1 VPEGAPQRLRE
12 ERERI
17 GLSQRAL
24 GELANVS
31 KNTQLAYETASSSIP
46 LDYLLKLADHG
57 VDVQYVVTGH
67 RSSDFDGSWRP
78 ARPPD
83 DADDVE
89 IDNIDLS
96 YGMGGTFLD
105 VGDADV
111 EKVKFSRRW
120 LRRFTHAPPEDLGST
135 EGIGDSMEPVI
146 YDRDIVIFDRSA
158 RLEDHL
164 SDKMWVF
171 AYGHIGMIKRLRP
184 MPDGTVKIMS
194 ANRTYPDEIATGD
207 ELHIIGRVV
216 ATVRRH

>member
-1 VPEGAPQRLRE
+1 MSGFEQDTELLRRLVDTTGLTPAAIAKRAGLAVTTINRSYNGTATTRLSQPTLEKLRANFPDVWAEISEGA
-12 ERERI
+12 
-17 GLSQRAL
+17 RA
-24 GELANVS
+24 
-31 KNTQLAYETASSSIP
+31 
-46 LDYLLKLADHG
+46 
-57 VDVQYVVTGH
+57 GH
-67 RSSDFDGSWRP
+67 DP
-78 ARPPD
+78 
-83 DADDVE
+83 DDVE

-146 YDRDIVIFDRSA
+146 SDRDIVIFDRSA

>member
-1 VPEGAPQRLRE
+1 MSGFEQDTELLRRLVDTTGLTPAAIAKRAGLAVTTIN
-12 ERERI
+12 RSYNGTATTR
-17 GLSQRAL
+17 LSQPTLEKLRASFPDFWAEISE
-24 GELANVS
+24 GRTRA
-31 KNTQLAYETASSSIP
+31 
-46 LDYLLKLADHG
+46 
-57 VDVQYVVTGH
+57 GH
-67 RSSDFDGSWRP
+67 DP
-78 ARPPD
+78 
-83 DADDVE
+83 DDVE